1 MTPNGE
7 KVWELRNGR
16 CHRRGRIA
24 LACAG
29 TALLYGEVDLLDCIL
44 VARTDA
50 GCMLVA
56 AGSHEDFSMLPR

>member
-1 MTPNGE
+1 MTLNGE

-16 CHRRGRIA
+16 CRRGRIA

-29 TALLYGEVDLLDCIL
+29 TGLLYGEVDLLDCIL

-56 AGSHEDFSMLPR
+56 ARRHEDFLMLPR